1 MTDDPTRVPVTAPG
15 RVGTAGLV
23 RRLAAAEVAGYRS
36 IGRWLRRRPAVPAD
50 HEPVGYSQIVG
61 PMLWLFVFGSA
72 VEVPVVHVL
81 LHRWP
86 AVQWPVTVVGVWSLV
101 WMVGLLAALRTH
113 PHLLGPSHLRV
124 RAGATV
130 DVAVPYDAVAAVVT
144 TERELPD
151 SMKTVW
157 AEVDPAPSEQGGTG
171 PGGNGVWYAVGVSG
185 RTNVQLRLARPLP
198 VPGPGLRADGDVE
211 ATTIGLWADD
221 PRALRRA
228 LEQRVAAVRRG

>member
-1 MTDDPTRVPVTAPG
+1 MTDDTSRVPVTAPG
-15 RVGTAGLV
+15 RLGTAGLV
-23 RRLAAAEVAGYRS
+23 RRLLAAEVAGYRS

-101 WMVGLLAALRTH
+101 WMIGLLAALRTH
-113 PHLLGPSHLRV
+113 PHLLGPAHLRV

-130 DVAVPYDAVAAVVT
+130 DVAVPYDAVVAVVT
-144 TERELPD
+144 GERELPD
-151 SMKTVW
+151 SLKTVW
-157 AEVDPAPSEQGGTG
+157 AEEETDGV
-171 PGGNGVWYAVGVSG
+171 GVWYAVGVAG
-185 RTNVQLRLARPLP
+185 RTNVQLRLARPLA
-198 VPGPGLRADGDVE
+198 VPAPGLRATGEVG

-228 LEQRVAAVRRG
+228 LEERLAAVRRG

>member
-1 MTDDPTRVPVTAPG
+1 MTDDTPRVPVTAPG
-15 RVGTAGLV
+15 RLGTAGLV
-23 RRLAAAEVAGYRS
+23 RRLLAAEVAGYRS

-101 WMVGLLAALRTH
+101 WMIGLLAALRTH
-113 PHLLGPSHLRV
+113 PHLLGPAHLRV

-130 DVAVPYDAVAAVVT
+130 DVAVPYDEVVAVVT
-144 TERELPD
+144 SERELPD
-151 SMKTVW
+151 SLKTVW
-157 AEVDPAPSEQGGTG
+157 AEEETDGV
-171 PGGNGVWYAVGVSG
+171 GVWYAVGVSG
-185 RTNVQLRLARPLP
+185 RTNVQLRLARPLA
-198 VPGPGLRADGDVE
+198 VPAPGLRAAGEVG

-228 LEQRVAAVRRG
+228 LEERLAAARRG